1 MYISVGILVSPSKAI
16 ALTAAAAVIAV
27 ICLASNF
34 TISSAQQQQQLQTS
48 QQPSS
53 IPPSPTLLNSKDS
66 FRVKLPEGW
75 VIQDINNTGFTLA
88 AEVLQGY
95 GLLAQLCPQ
104 QEQQE
109 ESAASSNVSSNGS
122 TSNRYIGSCQHAG
135 EEVIHIIRY
144 PNLGARLGIPSDDD
158 VFPNIENWSTVPN
171 AVLAYHLQKLQE
183 VGYLDFNIVN
193 SMDTTINVD
202 NSTIGPSNN
211 RRMATTTTTTTIPA
225 KLVEMTYSTSS
236 ATNETKRGYFI
247 LTATAATPRNLGTMT
262 GYSIFYEGNFTAT
275 ATAEETTR
283 SSISSALAGPTSTS
297 LPPPV
302 RQVFDSFELIAASTA
317 EPLTVEIT
325 SSDSTEGIAP
335 ATFEFEADVTG
346 GMEPHTIRWDFGDGS
361 SIGEV
366 EEEEEENDEDVEH
379 TFDIAG
385 LYNVRVSVTDST
397 GRTAADSMLI
407 IVDEPPPLTAVDIIS
422 NGTEGIAPAT
432 FEFEANVTGGIEPYS
447 YRWNFGDGSRAT
459 DDEEDIEHT
468 FYLSGIYNVSLIV
481 IDSTGQAEADN
492 MPIIVDEPPPPPPL
506 TLIEIIS
513 NGTEGIA
520 PATFEFEADVTGGM
534 EPYTYRWNFGDGSRE
549 SGNDE
554 TIEHTFEEAGIYNV
568 SLIVIDSTSG
578 TAFGSILISVEPPL
592 PPPPLTAVDIIS
604 NGTEGIAPAT
614 FEFEANVTGGIE
626 PYSYRWNFGDG
637 SGESNTKTVLH
648 RFDKAG
654 IYSVSLIVTDSQ
666 NQIAFDSVAITVE
679 EEVEPQATEEEEQ
692 PNPDEEDNN
701 LSSNDSFGLV
711 DLLERLE

>member
-1 MYISVGILVSPSKAI
+1 
-16 ALTAAAAVIAV
+16 
-27 ICLASNF
+27 
-34 TISSAQQQQQLQTS
+34 
-48 QQPSS
+48 
-53 IPPSPTLLNSKDS
+53 
-66 FRVKLPEGW
+66 
-75 VIQDINNTGFTLA
+75 
-88 AEVLQGY
+88 
-95 GLLAQLCPQ
+95 
-104 QEQQE
+104 
-109 ESAASSNVSSNGS
+109 
-122 TSNRYIGSCQHAG
+122 
-135 EEVIHIIRY
+135 
-144 PNLGARLGIPSDDD
+144 
-158 VFPNIENWSTVPN
+158 
-171 AVLAYHLQKLQE
+171 
-183 VGYLDFNIVN
+183 
-193 SMDTTINVD
+193 
-202 NSTIGPSNN
+202 
-211 RRMATTTTTTTIPA
+211 
-225 KLVEMTYSTSS
+225 
-236 ATNETKRGYFI
+236 
-247 LTATAATPRNLGTMT
+247 MT

-366 EEEEEENDEDVEH
+366 EVEEEENDEDVEH

-407 IVDEPPPLTAVDIIS
+407 IVDE
-422 NGTEGIAPAT
+422 
-432 FEFEANVTGGIEPYS
+432 
-447 YRWNFGDGSRAT
+447 
-459 DDEEDIEHT
+459 
-468 FYLSGIYNVSLIV
+468 
-481 IDSTGQAEADN
+481 
-492 MPIIVDEPPPPPPL
+492 
-506 TLIEIIS
+506 
-513 NGTEGIA
+513 
-520 PATFEFEADVTGGM
+520 
-534 EPYTYRWNFGDGSRE
+534 
-549 SGNDE
+549 
-554 TIEHTFEEAGIYNV
+554 
-568 SLIVIDSTSG
+568 
-578 TAFGSILISVEPPL
+578 
-592 PPPPLTAVDIIS
+592 PPPLTAVDIIS

>member
-122 TSNRYIGSCQHAG
+122 TSNRYIGSCQYAG

-366 EEEEEENDEDVEH
+366 EVEEEEEENDEDVEH

-447 YRWNFGDGSRAT
+447 YRWNFGDGS
-459 DDEEDIEHT
+459 
-468 FYLSGIYNVSLIV
+468 
-481 IDSTGQAEADN
+481 
-492 MPIIVDEPPPPPPL
+492 
-506 TLIEIIS
+506 
-513 NGTEGIA
+513 
-520 PATFEFEADVTGGM
+520 
-534 EPYTYRWNFGDGSRE
+534 
-549 SGNDE
+549 
-554 TIEHTFEEAGIYNV
+554 
-568 SLIVIDSTSG
+568 
-578 TAFGSILISVEPPL
+578 
-592 PPPPLTAVDIIS
+592 
-604 NGTEGIAPAT
+604 
-614 FEFEANVTGGIE
+614 
-626 PYSYRWNFGDG
+626 
-637 SGESNTKTVLH
+637 GESNTKTVLH
-648 RFDKAG
+648 RFDQAG